1 MVRHFVAINGVKA
14 PVKIQEECVKE
25 TADHFSLK
33 SARVKE
39 IIKRN
44 TYLLLARDTIV
55 GGSPS
60 GKAKL
65 ASKKLKSTLSD
76 LRCFEDA
83 SRPLYEHQIRVT
95 KALQTQRE
103 LIIVHDVGSG
113 KTLTAVTAADC
124 FLQNNPNM
132 NVIVVTPVS
141 LVENFKEEIIRTYQ
155 GRNMQRYTFYTHAK
169 FAKDLKTKRLTQDV
183 IRKSMVIIDE
193 IHNYRTKIPKG
204 AVTGKVRKSEIPACF
219 YVQQGIK
226 SAQKVLGLTAT
237 PFVNDISDLITIVSI
252 VTGKDLF
259 AKSRRKITPFRLLL
273 KHAQNLFSF
282 YEIEKG
288 DPRFPSYTIHKI
300 EIVMPSEYYT
310 KYMEIEKFKSTNIQK
325 KFSKAFYGNIRLAS
339 NKIDNKTDSPKVL
352 WTINKVESIVKNGGR
367 VVIYSGFIDSG
378 ITLIRDALAKK
389 GIGCNFITG
398 KIKRRERSAIVKD
411 YNAGRMPVLLIS
423 KAGGEGLDLKQTSAV
438 IMLEPTWNGASRTQI
453 FGRGVRNG
461 SHLGLP
467 EHLRHVDCFIL
478 LMVKPKGIKKKGSI
492 PSGDKFIYNI
502 TEDKQIASD
511 AIMVQLAKFSL
522 EKKPITRWVP
532 QKQHYHIITAGNE
545 LPGIYEDDS
554 FSVSEKTAEILEE
567 IAGEESGEDIGS
579 EDSYSDIDSFDL
591 DSDSELLSELDI

>member
-33 SARVKE
+33 PARVKE

-44 TYLLLARDTIV
+44 TYMLLARDTIV
-55 GGSPS
+55 GSSPS

-65 ASKKLKSTLSD
+65 AKLKSTLTD

-95 KALQTQRE
+95 KALQSQRE

-124 FLQNNPNM
+124 FLQNNPSM

-193 IHNYRTKIPKG
+193 VHNYRTKIPKG
-204 AVTGKVRKSEIPACF
+204 AVSGKVRKSEIPACF

-300 EIVMPSEYYT
+300 ELVMPSEYYT
-310 KYMEIEKFKSTNIQK
+310 KYMEIEKFKSEGVQK
-325 KFSKAFYGNIRLAS
+325 KFSKKFYGNIRLAS

-352 WTINKVESIVKNGGR
+352 WTINKVQSIVNSGGR
-367 VVIYSGFIDSG
+367 VVVYSGFIDSG

-389 GIGCNFITG
+389 GIGCSFITG

-423 KAGGEGLDLKQTSAV
+423 KAGGEGLDLKQTTAV

-453 FGRGVRNG
+453 FGRGIRNG

-467 EHLRHVDCFIL
+467 EHLRHVDCYIL
-478 LMVKPKGIKKKGSI
+478 LMVKPKGNKKKGI

-522 EKKPITRWVP
+522 EKKALTRWVP
-532 QKQHYHIITAGNE
+532 QKQNYHIIPPGNE
-545 LPGIYEDDS
+545 LPGIYEDDE
-554 FSVSEKTAEILEE
+554 VEISEKTAEILEE

-579 EDSYSDIDSFDL
+579 EEFFDL
-591 DSDSELLSELDI
+591 DSDDELLSDLDI